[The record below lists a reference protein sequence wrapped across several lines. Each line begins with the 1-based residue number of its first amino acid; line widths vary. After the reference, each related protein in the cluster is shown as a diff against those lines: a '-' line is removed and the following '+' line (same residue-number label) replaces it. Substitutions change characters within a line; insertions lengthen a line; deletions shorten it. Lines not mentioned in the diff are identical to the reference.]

1 MTDSDAIFNA
11 PDPSTTSEHNG
22 NTTSSPRERSGMDAS
37 SGSSS
42 AQSPSVDLNA
52 VRDLVLKANP
62 DVIPEMI
69 AGDSFDA
76 MMASV
81 GPARDAYKRIVDGM
95 SRSKDRT
102 RHACQLVAD
111 SVSSS

>member
-11 PDPSTTSEHNG
+11 PNQSTANEQIG
-22 NTTSSPRERSGMDAS
+22 NTTSGPREPSGMDAS

-95 SRSKDRT
+95 SRQPGDT

-111 SVSSS
+111 NVSSS